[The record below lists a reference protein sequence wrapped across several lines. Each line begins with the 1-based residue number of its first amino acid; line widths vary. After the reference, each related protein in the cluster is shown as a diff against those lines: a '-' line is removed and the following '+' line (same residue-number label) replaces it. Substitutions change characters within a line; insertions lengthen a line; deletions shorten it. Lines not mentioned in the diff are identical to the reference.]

1 MTFLKKFD
9 RQDRS
14 QAPENI
20 EVIPLNDVAT
30 RRGGDHASE
39 VWRNASSHGRPP
51 RSVLGQI
58 AADERLYDFCRL
70 VASLQR
76 VALLAGAQGA
86 WRRAARKCCYGPC
99 CRKEREIEARKA
111 ATSQRSPLKRSLAL

>member
-1 MTFLKKFD
+1 MTLPPAAAVITRLKFGGM
-9 RQDRS
+9 RAAMVVLPARS
-14 QAPENI
+14 
-20 EVIPLNDVAT
+20 
-30 RRGGDHASE
+30 
-39 VWRNASSHGRPP
+39 W
-51 RSVLGQI
+51 GQI

-111 ATSQRSPLKRSLAL
+111 ATSQLSPLKRSLAL